1 MYHPVPEFGILLHRL
16 VFEIRQ
22 QGVDGLLLDV
32 RVRSVLAEPLAQLL
46 AVVVA
51 RQRGLD
57 EITEQSVKGFR
68 IFATFGTSC

>member
-16 VFEIRQ
+16 VLEIRQ

-32 RVRSVLAEPLAQLL
+32 GVRSVLAEPLAQLL

-51 RQRGLD
+51 RQGGLD
-57 EITEQSVKGFR
+57 EIAQHSGKRVSRFCHL
-68 IFATFGTSC
+68 FLD